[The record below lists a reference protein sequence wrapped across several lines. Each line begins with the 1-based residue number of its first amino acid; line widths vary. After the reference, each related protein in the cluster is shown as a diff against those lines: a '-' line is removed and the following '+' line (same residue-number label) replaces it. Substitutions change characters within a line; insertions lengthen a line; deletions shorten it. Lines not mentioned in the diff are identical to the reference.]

1 MGNLPLYRRNSI
13 THNDELCQ
21 RYGQETDIFTTTDHI
36 APDVGMKSMNRI
48 RWFCL
53 CFECSVAA
61 CYVVN
66 QLSSNRSL
74 VRLEAHSSKLGII
87 DAVCINC
94 NKRFKSIR
102 AVSMHLRITGTRHAV
117 NIINHG
123 YYDKKTGLREINRW
137 VLSQSSNF
145 NSRQEFFMT

>member
-1 MGNLPLYRRNSI
+1 M
-13 THNDELCQ
+13 
-21 RYGQETDIFTTTDHI
+21 
-36 APDVGMKSMNRI
+36 
-48 RWFCL
+48 
-53 CFECSVAA
+53 
-61 CYVVN
+61 VN

-74 VRLEAHSSKLGII
+74 VRLEAHSSKVGII

-123 YYDKKTGLREINRW
+123 YYDKKTGLREINRLKS
-137 VLSQSSNF
+137 VV
-145 NSRQEFFMT
+145 

>member
-1 MGNLPLYRRNSI
+1 MTGCSI
-13 THNDELCQ
+13 
-21 RYGQETDIFTTTDHI
+21 
-36 APDVGMKSMNRI
+36 
-48 RWFCL
+48 
-53 CFECSVAA
+53 
-61 CYVVN
+61 VN

-74 VRLEAHSSKLGII
+74 VRLEAYSGKVGFI

-123 YYDKKTGLREINRW
+123 YYDKKTGLREINR
-137 VLSQSSNF
+137 
-145 NSRQEFFMT
+145 